1 MTVLRPP
8 ILSHRATRFISLK
21 SVVMGEG
28 PAFRIGDVVALSEL
42 GRERSKWPDRKGI
55 VIGLHKTSSR
65 VSVLWSGLKRPV
77 ILHRNLLEPAGRPD
91 PAAGRITRDVVQGG
105 AGGD

>member
-1 MTVLRPP
+1 
-8 ILSHRATRFISLK
+8 
-21 SVVMGEG
+21 MGEG
-28 PAFRIGDVVALSEL
+28 PAFRIGDVVTLSEL

-77 ILHRNLLEPAGRPD
+77 ILHRNLLAPAARRD
-91 PAAGRITRDVVQGG
+91 PAADRVAREGVRGG
-105 AGGD
+105 AGGE